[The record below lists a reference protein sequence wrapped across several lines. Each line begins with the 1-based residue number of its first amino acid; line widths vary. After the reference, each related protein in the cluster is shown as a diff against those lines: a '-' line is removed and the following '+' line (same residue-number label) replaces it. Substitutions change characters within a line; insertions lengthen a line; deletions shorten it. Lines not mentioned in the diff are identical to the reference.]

1 LAVYENMSYSGL
13 KKRIRN
19 SSKWGYEILK
29 WI

>member
-1 LAVYENMSYSGL
+1 MSYSGL

-19 SSKWGYEILK
+19 SSKWGYEVLK

>member
-1 LAVYENMSYSGL
+1 MSYSGL

-19 SSKWGYEILK
+19 NSKWGYEILA

>member
-1 LAVYENMSYSGL
+1 MSYSGL

-19 SSKWGYEILK
+19 NFKWGYEILK

>member
-1 LAVYENMSYSGL
+1 MSYSGL